1 VKAWKNFAPSD
12 YSARYVHFGIR
23 EHAMASMMNG
33 MALHRGV
40 TPYGGTFL
48 IFSDYMRPAVRLAA
62 IMRAHVIYIY
72 THDSI
77 GLGEDGPTHQPIEQL
92 STLRAIPDMTLI
104 RPADA
109 TETAVAWRVAVEHD
123 GGPVA
128 LVLTRQKLGF
138 IDRTVYASAA
148 GLEKGC
154 YVLADPPTGKA
165 AQVVLMSSGSEV
177 ALVLK
182 AHLQLAEKG
191 IASRVVSMPSMELF
205 GRQADAYQ
213 ASVLPAGV
221 PRVAIEAAHP
231 MSWYEWVGSN
241 GVVLGLTRF
250 GASAPYEKI
259 YEHLGLTVQ
268 KVVDAATN
276 LVA

>member
-1 VKAWKNFAPSD
+1 
-12 YSARYVHFGIR
+12 
-23 EHAMASMMNG
+23 
-33 MALHRGV
+33 
-40 TPYGGTFL
+40 
-48 IFSDYMRPAVRLAA
+48 
-62 IMRAHVIYIY
+62 
-72 THDSI
+72 
-77 GLGEDGPTHQPIEQL
+77 
-92 STLRAIPDMTLI
+92 
-104 RPADA
+104 
-109 TETAVAWRVAVEHD
+109 
-123 GGPVA
+123 
-128 LVLTRQKLGF
+128 
-138 IDRTVYASAA
+138 
-148 GLEKGC
+148 
-154 YVLADPPTGKA
+154 
-165 AQVVLMSSGSEV
+165 MSSGSEV

-205 GRQADAYQ
+205 ARQTDAYQ